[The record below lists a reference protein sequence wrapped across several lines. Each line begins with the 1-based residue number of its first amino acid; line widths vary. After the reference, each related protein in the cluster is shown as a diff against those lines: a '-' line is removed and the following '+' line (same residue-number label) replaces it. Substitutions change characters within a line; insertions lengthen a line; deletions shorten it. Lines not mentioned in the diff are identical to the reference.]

1 MLLVAGIAVS
11 WSLPAAV
18 LASPHATNLQGAVF
32 VADRGNAVVV
42 GERAG
47 KIRLARLDRY
57 GRPGGLRTLG
67 NGDASDSLDVA
78 LAGNHVAAA
87 WLSDETLVLARTS
100 LHGGPVQIERLRG
113 RGIAFHAI
121 AVNDQGVVLDVF
133 KDAPDF
139 DPTGVSGF
147 LARPGEPGRLIE
159 VATITDD
166 NRNSI
171 AVSTDAGGGFHVSWQ
186 SDRGYDIGDN
196 VLGRADADA
205 IGVFAPAVEQDL
217 NRALYYLDV
226 GTAADGSQVAAF
238 IHGGR
243 LMTTRR
249 APGGAWSK
257 PRANGRVGAGT
268 LALAVAPSG
277 AAIVAYAP
285 LGGPFG
291 PGTVRALVI
300 AKSGAS
306 RTVTIGKGY
315 LEGVIADRR
324 DRARVVWVTGG
335 PTRVRASTVYLG
347 FSRQPQTR
355 TIARDCFGT
364 PESEV
369 DSDNRVA
376 GDTAG
381 RLTVGLVCGRS
392 QRSSVIRSPGP

>member
-1 MLLVAGIAVS
+1 MLLVAGIAVC
-11 WSLPAAV
+11 WSLPGAV
-18 LASPHATNLQGAVF
+18 LASPHATNLQGAV
-32 VADRGNAVVV
+32 VAADRGNAVVV
-42 GERAG
+42 GERGG

-57 GRPGGLRTLG
+57 GRPRGLRTLG
-67 NGDASDSLDVA
+67 TGDASDSLDVA

-87 WLSDETLVLARTS
+87 WLSNETLVLARAS

-113 RGIAFHAI
+113 RGIVFHAI
-121 AVNDQGVVLDVF
+121 AVNDRGVVLDAF

-147 LARPGEPGRLIE
+147 LARPGEPARLIE
-159 VATITDD
+159 VAAITDD
-166 NRNSI
+166 NRNDI
-171 AVSTDAGGGFHVSWQ
+171 AVSTDLAGGFHVSWQ
-186 SDRGYDIGDN
+186 SDRGYDIGDT

-205 IGVFAPAVEQDL
+205 LGVFAPAVEQDL

-243 LMTTRR
+243 VMTTRR

-257 PRANGRVGAGT
+257 PRAGGRVGAAM

-285 LGGPFG
+285 LDGPFG

-306 RTVTIGKGY
+306 RAVTIGKGY

-335 PTRVRASTVYLG
+335 PTRVHASTIHLA
-347 FSRQPQTR
+347 SPRPPQRR
-355 TIARDCFGT
+355 TLARDCFGA
-364 PESEV
+364 PDGEL
-369 DSDNRVA
+369 DSHNRVA
-376 GDTAG
+376 GDTDG
-381 RLTVGLVCGRS
+381 RLTVGVVCGRS
-392 QRSSVIRSPGP
+392 QRPSLIRSPAP